1 MYTRLFLEA
10 WNQPLCSP
18 EGFVITSQR
27 FNKDPDLP
35 KSSAYTLK
43 PGQPTPGWPILL
55 RPPLS
60 NAHTSGTGILT
71 RFPSTTLL
79 SLALGAD

>member
-18 EGFVITSQR
+18 LGFVITPR
-27 FNKDPDLP
+27 RYKDPDLP

-43 PGQPTPGWPILL
+43 PGIPTPGWSILL
-55 RPPLS
+55 RPPLYKFY
-60 NAHTSGTGILT
+60 TSGTGILT
-71 RFPSTTLL
+71 RFPSATLF